1 MDHEASMYTSSQT
14 SSSRDSGT
22 DDQGAAGAHGLFEG
36 NMHHQHQHHQVA
48 LQRPPVA
55 GERNYATH
63 PVHASYGDSFEGHG
77 HYPAAI
83 QMPRMP
89 FEYYHHPLSYGF
101 APWPMSY
108 PMNPGLCFP
117 PYPHERGTERPVND
131 VSGGSDSD
139 IQPKVEP
146 SQEETQSSIDPHTSE
161 TKLEDLL
168 VSAS

>member
-1 MDHEASMYTSSQT
+1 MEQEAGMYTSSQT
-14 SSSRDSGT
+14 SSSQDSGI
-22 DDQGAAGAHGLFEG
+22 DDQGVAGGRDLFEG
-36 NMHHQHQHHQVA
+36 NVHHHHHQVA
-48 LQRPPVA
+48 LQRAPVA
-55 GERNYATH
+55 GERNYSTH
-63 PVHASYGDSFEGHG
+63 PGHAYGDSFEGHG
-77 HYPAAI
+77 HYPAAM

-101 APWPMSY
+101 APWPMGY

-117 PYPHERGTERPVND
+117 PYPPERGMERPVND

-139 IQPKVEP
+139 VQPKVEP
-146 SQEETQSSIDPHTSE
+146 SQEETQSSNDTHTSE